1 MNLKAII
8 IGLILI
14 LIIVFGVSKI
24 LESLKGTRDSA
35 TTVLKES
42 IGLKRKA
49 KGLVEK
55 SRKQME
61 EREKL
66 LEQE

>member
-14 LIIVFGVSKI
+14 LVIVFGVSKI
-24 LESLKGTRDSA
+24 LESFKDSREA
-35 TTVLKES
+35 TTTVLKES
-42 IGLKRKA
+42 IGLKKQA
-49 KGLVEK
+49 KDLVEQ
-55 SRKQME
+55 SRRQME